1 MKKVITYGTFDLF
14 HQGHYNILKRAKEY
28 GDYLIVGVTGEN
40 YDAERGKLSVQ
51 NSLSERIESVRK
63 TGFADEII
71 VEEYLGQ
78 KISDILKYNIDT
90 LVIGSDWRGKFD
102 HLRKYCEVVYLERTK
117 DISSTQIRENT
128 LNIYKLGIVTNT
140 LYDNEA
146 INESKRVSG
155 IHAEAVFSEDD
166 ELSKEFARKYELD
179 KGFSNYKEFL
189 SEVDIVYIKVEQETR
204 RRYVLEAIESSK
216 HVICDAPISLS
227 FSEDKDLVELARRKN
242 VILLDNVSLMYLQ
255 SFGQLS
261 WMVRGNLIGDI
272 VSIKCSISKRNY
284 NEVENVSTT
293 DLAFLPVCAV
303 IKLLG
308 TNYKECTSKIIKGDQ
323 GEDLYGLINIVYNNS
338 VAQIELG
345 LDISIEDGMLI
356 IGREGMIFVP
366 DNWLRLGYFKIKE
379 KGDHKFKRYSYNF
392 DGNGFRYLIQAMLHG
407 LRIDNNGLQRIEENE
422 TKAVLDIINRL

>member
-14 HQGHYNILKRAKEY
+14 HQGHYNILKRAKEH

-78 KISDILKYNIDT
+78 KISDILKYNVDT

-128 LNIYKLGIVTNT
+128 LNIYKLGVVTDT
-140 LYDNEA
+140 VYDNDAIDEA
-146 INESKRVSG
+146 KRVSG
-155 IHAEAVFSEDD
+155 IHAEAVYSESI
-166 ELSKEFARKYELD
+166 EVAKEFAKRYELD

-189 SEVDIVYIKVEQETR
+189 AEVDIVYVKVEQKNR
-204 RRYVLEAIESSK
+204 RKYVLEAIENGK
-216 HVICDAPISLS
+216 HVICDAPISLNY
-227 FSEDKDLVELARRKN
+227 SEDKDLVELARSKS

-272 VSIKCSISKRNY
+272 VSIKCSISKQNY
-284 NEVENVSTT
+284 NEIEKVSTL
-293 DLAFLPVCAV
+293 DLAYLPVCAV

-308 TNYKECTSKIIKGDQ
+308 ADYKECTSKIVKGED
-323 GEDLYGLINIVYNNS
+323 GEDLYGMINLLYDNS
-338 VAQIELG
+338 IAQIELG
-345 LDISIEDGMLI
+345 LDISAEDGMLI
-356 IGREGMIFVP
+356 IGKEGMIFVP

-392 DGNGFRYLIQAMLHG
+392 DGNGFRYLIQALLHG
-407 LRIDNNGLQRIEENE
+407 LRTDNNGLERIGELE
-422 TKAVLDIINRL
+422 TEAILNVINQL